1 MVMAKV
7 GDRVA
12 KVVCKLC
19 GSQHNYRGD
28 KTTPP
33 ATASP
38 GGSATGWA
46 RPRKR
51 KAKGSEAAAKP
62 TPVFDPNKPPRGY
75 SPKDS
80 YIMGERVVHATFGT
94 GVVAGSPGPG
104 KVEVHFPAGERTLAC
119 AKTSTILERPVAV
132 SLTGVSDSPRRK

>member
-1 MVMAKV
+1 MAKV

-28 KTTPP
+28 KTAP
-33 ATASP
+33 AAAAAP
-38 GGSATGWA
+38 GGSGSAWS

-51 KAKGSEAAAKP
+51 KAKEDAVKP

-80 YIMGERVVHATFGT
+80 YVLGERVVHATFGT

-119 AKTSTILERPVAV
+119 AKATSTILERPVAV
-132 SLTGVSDSPRRK
+132 SLTGFSDTPRRK

>member
-1 MVMAKV
+1 MAKV

-28 KTTPP
+28 KNTPA
-33 ATASP
+33 ATASA
-38 GGSATGWA
+38 GGASTGWS

-51 KAKGSEAAAKP
+51 KAKGSEEVAIP

-80 YIMGERVVHATFGT
+80 YAVGERVAHATFGT
-94 GVVAGSPGPG
+94 GVVAATPGPG
-104 KVEVHFPAGERTLAC
+104 KVSVHFPSGERTLAC
-119 AKTSTILERPVAV
+119 AKTVAHLERPVAV
-132 SLTGVSDSPRRK
+132 SLTGVSDSPRGK